1 LHAHAHT
8 QQQKWQQQHKCGA
21 TIEAARKR
29 RTEKA
34 RQLATDRGQS
44 LPSFI
49 SLTSSFPSILQGT
62 QHDYNA
68 ISQNHTKASA
78 PMSRS
83 IFNKLQSG
91 LNYLDGAFKETME
104 GDEEGGEE
112 ELVEQRR
119 QVRKACRREGKGG
132 KAV

>member
-1 LHAHAHT
+1 
-8 QQQKWQQQHKCGA
+8 
-21 TIEAARKR
+21 
-29 RTEKA
+29 
-34 RQLATDRGQS
+34 
-44 LPSFI
+44 
-49 SLTSSFPSILQGT
+49 
-62 QHDYNA
+62 
-68 ISQNHTKASA
+68 
-78 PMSRS
+78 MSRS